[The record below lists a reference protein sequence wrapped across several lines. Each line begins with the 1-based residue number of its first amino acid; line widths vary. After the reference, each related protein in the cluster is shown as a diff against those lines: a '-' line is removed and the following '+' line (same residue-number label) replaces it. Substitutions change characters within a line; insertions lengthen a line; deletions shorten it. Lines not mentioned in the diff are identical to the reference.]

1 MNHTKIVQSI
11 RGGESEETPV
21 TVNDVSMKRHLVKST
36 GESNVTAEITQN
48 QESQTSGMKV
58 TPKESYTTAGIPS
71 DHDHSETDRWQQQQ
85 QQQQLADSQRSLVA
99 VALAEERDR
108 KMAAVS
114 TTLARAS
121 SARNASTTGSTNT
134 TGSTINMISSSSS
147 SSPPN
152 PHLHGS
158 RIPFGIDDRPP
169 RVRDYVTPIPPPSLH
184 DSDRFANVRLQQ
196 QMLLYQQQQQQQQQL
211 ILNPTLSSMQHP
223 QGMFVRSSTRFT

>member
-1 MNHTKIVQSI
+1 M
-11 RGGESEETPV
+11 
-21 TVNDVSMKRHLVKST
+21 
-36 GESNVTAEITQN
+36 
-48 QESQTSGMKV
+48 
-58 TPKESYTTAGIPS
+58 
-71 DHDHSETDRWQQQQ
+71 
-85 QQQQLADSQRSLVA
+85 A

>member
-1 MNHTKIVQSI
+1 MNHTNIVESI

-85 QQQQLADSQRSLVA
+85 LADSQRSLVA

-114 TTLARAS
+114 NTLARAS
-121 SARNASTTGSTNT
+121 SARNASTTGSASN
-134 TGSTINMISSSSS
+134 TGSTINMISSSS

-158 RIPFGIDDRPP
+158 RIPFGIDDRPL

>member
-1 MNHTKIVQSI
+1 M
-11 RGGESEETPV
+11 
-21 TVNDVSMKRHLVKST
+21 
-36 GESNVTAEITQN
+36 
-48 QESQTSGMKV
+48 
-58 TPKESYTTAGIPS
+58 
-71 DHDHSETDRWQQQQ
+71 
-85 QQQQLADSQRSLVA
+85 A

-147 SSPPN
+147 PPN

-158 RIPFGIDDRPP
+158 RIPFGIDDHPP

-196 QMLLYQQQQQQQQQL
+196 QMLLYQQQQQQL

>member
-1 MNHTKIVQSI
+1 M
-11 RGGESEETPV
+11 
-21 TVNDVSMKRHLVKST
+21 
-36 GESNVTAEITQN
+36 
-48 QESQTSGMKV
+48 
-58 TPKESYTTAGIPS
+58 
-71 DHDHSETDRWQQQQ
+71 
-85 QQQQLADSQRSLVA
+85 A

-121 SARNASTTGSTNT
+121 SARNASTTSSTNT
-134 TGSTINMISSSSS
+134 TGITNNMISSSS

-158 RIPFGIDDRPP
+158 RISFGIDDHPP

-196 QMLLYQQQQQQQQQL
+196 QMLLYQQQQQQQQL